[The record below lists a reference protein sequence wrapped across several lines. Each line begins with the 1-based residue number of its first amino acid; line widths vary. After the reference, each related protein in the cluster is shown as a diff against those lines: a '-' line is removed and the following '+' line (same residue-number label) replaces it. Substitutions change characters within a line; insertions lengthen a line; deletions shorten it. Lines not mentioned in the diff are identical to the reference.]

1 MSEHDLTL
9 SDLEGLDIDDFDSA
23 EYLGSEQAI
32 AAYLTEALA
41 SNDASLL
48 AVAIGNVARARGMTE
63 IAKASGLAREGL
75 YKALRPD
82 SQPRMETITR
92 VLRALGVRLVAE
104 AIPVAERGMDPATAS
119 PTQVKLEQLRQEI
132 RDGLNSGSAGP
143 WDSDAIKREGRGRRK
158 AKAAGGA

>member
-104 AIPVAERGMDPATAS
+104 AIPVAELGMDPATAS
-119 PTQVKLEQLRQEI
+119 PPQGKLEQLRQDI
-132 RDGLNSGSAGP
+132 RDDLNSGSAGP
-143 WDSDAIKREGRGRRK
+143 WDPDAIKREGRARRK
-158 AKAAGGA
+158 AKAASGA